1 MQCQILRIFHEKT
14 PTYCWMLSS
23 SYSLFPVES
32 NPKEGCSSCS
42 SHSRRYKHSFQA
54 VPQCPSNWSLTVWVK
69 ATEVQVEDI
78 KTVSQSEAVYCTRF
92 IGNNDSERT
101 PETGVMVEVKTADI
115 IAKHPLGEKNLTS
128 EEAEAMVAEVE
139 KLQLTNEAEAEAV
152 LQRLQEVGYEASLGH
167 AG

>member
-1 MQCQILRIFHEKT
+1 MRKLLLIAGCLALATACSPLRATSRKEAVVAAPT
-14 PTYCWMLSS
+14 PAVTNTPLK
-23 SYSLFPVES
+23 P
-32 NPKEGCSSCS
+32 
-42 SHSRRYKHSFQA
+42 